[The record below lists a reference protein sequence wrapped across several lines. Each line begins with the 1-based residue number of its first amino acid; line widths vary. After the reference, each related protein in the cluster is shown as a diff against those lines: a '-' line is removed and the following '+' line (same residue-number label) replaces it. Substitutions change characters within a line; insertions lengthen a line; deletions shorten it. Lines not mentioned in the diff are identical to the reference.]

1 MLITLH
7 IEHVIPDIHVVYVV
21 VAYEMERLTKSLAS
35 KGLLIP
41 ISQVHDSMNLTFGEC
56 NLLRIVFIRIMSNFD

>member
-1 MLITLH
+1 MLITLQ

-21 VAYEMERLTKSLAS
+21 VSYEMERLTKSLAS

-41 ISQVHDSMNLTFGEC
+41 INQVLDSMNLTFGEC
-56 NLLRIVFIRIMSNFD
+56 NPLRIVFIRIMSNFD